1 MKTRLKRIGLGL
13 LAMIV
18 ASVIWLPCVH
28 FFFRK
33 PVTEFRAASGIS
45 PMAAA
50 LAARHLKLWTDP
62 ALRQVELRRM
72 RGSNAEWDFM
82 GRSFLVWSLANVGL
96 RDPAQKA
103 VCLATMDRII
113 DETLAVEREQGM
125 YHFLMGYA
133 RTSPYVV
140 QPARSLFVDGE
151 IALMLA
157 ARRALEEKEDYK
169 PLLAERVNLIADGL
183 AEHRVLESYPNEC
196 WMFDHAVALAALRL
210 ADGLDGTDHSAV
222 IRDWLEFAKQH
233 LLHRETG
240 LLVSSFT
247 TDGTPLDGPEGS
259 SIWLVAHCLQV
270 LDPEFA
276 RDQYD
281 RARRELAQNHC
292 GFGSARE
299 WPVSWHG
306 PADVDSGPI
315 IPGLNISAGSSG
327 LALVG
332 AAAFGDDAYLVS
344 LVATLD
350 FAAFPEQRAGELKYC
365 ASNQV
370 GDAVM
375 LYAAVLGPLW
385 EKVEAGS
392 PTVGLTQRSQRTQR

>member
-1 MKTRLKRIGLGL
+1 MHERSRTSGVMKPIAPILKRIGLGL
-13 LAMIV
+13 AALAF
-18 ASVIWLPCVH
+18 ASAIWLPVVH
-28 FFFRK
+28 LFFKR
-33 PVTEFRAASGIS
+33 PVREFRAASGIS

-50 LAARHLKLWTDP
+50 LAARHLKLWADP
-62 ALRQVELRRM
+62 ALREIELRRM

-96 RDPAQKA
+96 RDSGRKTA
-103 VCLATMDRII
+103 CLETMDRII
-113 DETLAVEREQGM
+113 DETLALERDRGM

-133 RTSPYVV
+133 KSSPYVV

-157 ARRALEEKEDYK
+157 ARRTLEEKPEFK
-169 PLLAERVNLIADGL
+169 PVLAERVKLIADGL
-183 AEHRVLESYPNEC
+183 KANQALESYPDEC
-196 WMFDHAVALAALRL
+196 WTFDHAVALAAMRL
-210 ADGLDGTDHSAV
+210 ADRLDGSDHSDV
-222 IRDWLEFAKQH
+222 IRNWLAFAKRRLVH
-233 LLHRETG
+233 PGTG
-240 LLVSSFT
+240 LLASSFT
-247 TDGTPLDGPEGS
+247 TDGAPLDGPEGS

-276 RDQYD
+276 RDQYE
-281 RARRELAQNHC
+281 RARRELAQAHC

-299 WPVSWHG
+299 WPASWHG
-306 PADVDSGPI
+306 PADIDSGPI

-332 AAAFGDDAYLVS
+332 AASFGDDEYLAS

-350 FAAFPEQRAGELKYC
+350 FAAFPKQEHGELRYC

-385 EKVEAGS
+385 TKAEVK
-392 PTVGLTQRSQRTQR
+392 R

>member
-1 MKTRLKRIGLGL
+1 MKPLLQRTGLGL
-13 LAMIV
+13 V
-18 ASVIWLPCVH
+18 ALTIASAIWLPGVH
-28 FFFRK
+28 LLFKR
-33 PVTEFRAASGIS
+33 PVTEFRAATGIS
-45 PMAAA
+45 PIAKA

-62 ALRQVELRRM
+62 ALREVELRRM

-103 VCLATMDRII
+103 ACLETMDRII
-113 DETLAVEREQGM
+113 AETLKLEREQGM

-133 RTSPYVV
+133 KSSAYVV

-157 ARRALEEKEDYK
+157 ARRTLEEKEALK
-169 PLLAERVNLIADGL
+169 PALAERLKFITDGL
-183 AEHRVLESYPNEC
+183 VQRRFLESYPNEC
-196 WMFDHAVALAALRL
+196 WMFDHAVALAAVHLTDRL
-210 ADGLDGTDHSAV
+210 EGTDHSALM
-222 IRDWLEFAKQH
+222 RDWLTTAKQK
-233 LLHRETG
+233 LVHRETG

-270 LDPEFA
+270 LDPKFA

-281 RARRELAQNHC
+281 QARLELGQMTC

-299 WPVSWHG
+299 WPASWHG
-306 PADVDSGPI
+306 PADIDSGPI

-327 LALVG
+327 LALLG
-332 AAAFGDDAYLVS
+332 AAAFGDMEFLAS

-350 FAAFPEQRAGELKYC
+350 FAAFPSQQEGELKYC

-370 GDAVM
+370 GDAVL

-385 EKVEAGS
+385 EKAGAR
-392 PTVGLTQRSQRTQR
+392 P

>member
-1 MKTRLKRIGLGL
+1 MKPTMKRIGLG
-13 LAMIV
+13 IV
-18 ASVIWLPCVH
+18 ALAVASAIWLPCVH
-28 FFFRK
+28 LFFK
-33 PVTEFRAASGIS
+33 APVAEFRTASGVS
-45 PMAAA
+45 PKAQA

-62 ALRQVELRRM
+62 ASRELELRRM

-96 RDPAQKA
+96 CDPAQKT
-103 VCLATMDRII
+103 VCLETMDRII
-113 DETLAVEREQGM
+113 TETLKIEREQGM
-125 YHFLMGYA
+125 YHFLMSYA
-133 RTSPYVV
+133 KPDAYRV

-157 ARRALEEKEDYK
+157 ARRTLEEKEEFK
-169 PLLAERVNLIADGL
+169 PLLAERLKVMTEGL
-183 AEHRVLESYPNEC
+183 TARHVLESYPNEC
-196 WMFDHAVALAALRL
+196 WTFDHAVALAAMRL
-210 ADGLDGTDHSAV
+210 ADRLDGTDHADV
-222 IRDWLEFAKQH
+222 IRDWLAFAKQK
-233 LLHRETG
+233 LVHRETG

-276 RDQYD
+276 RDQYE
-281 RARRELAQNHC
+281 RARRELGQTTC

-299 WPVSWHG
+299 WPASWHG
-306 PADVDSGPI
+306 PADIDSGPI
-315 IPGLNISAGSSG
+315 IPVLNISAGSSG

-332 AAAFGDDAYLVS
+332 AAAFGDEEFLGS
-344 LVATLD
+344 LAATLD
-350 FAAFPEQRAGELKYC
+350 FAAFPKRTDGELKYC

-370 GDAVM
+370 GDAVL

-385 EKVEAGS
+385 AKVAVK
-392 PTVGLTQRSQRTQR
+392 P

>member
-1 MKTRLKRIGLGL
+1 MQARLKRIGLGL
-13 LAMIV
+13 VALAI
-18 ASVIWLPCVH
+18 ASVVWLPCVH
-28 FFFRK
+28 WFFQK
-33 PVTEFRAASGIS
+33 PVAEFRAASGIS
-45 PMAAA
+45 PMATA

-62 ALRQVELRRM
+62 ALREVELRRM

-82 GRSFLVWSLANVGL
+82 GRSFLVWSLVNVGL
-96 RDPAQKA
+96 RDPSQKA

-113 DETLAVEREQGM
+113 DKTLKIEREQGM

-133 RTSPYVV
+133 KASPYVV

-157 ARRALEEKEDYK
+157 ARRTLEEKEEFK
-169 PLLAERVNLIADGL
+169 PLLAERLKWISDGL
-183 AEHRVLESYPNEC
+183 AERHVLESYPNEC
-196 WMFDHAVALAALRL
+196 WTFDHAVALAALRL
-210 ADGLDGTDHSAV
+210 ADNLNGTDHSAV
-222 IRDWLEFAKQH
+222 IRDWLGFAKQH
-233 LLHRETG
+233 LVHRETG

-259 SIWLVAHCLQV
+259 SLWLVAHCLQV

-276 RDQYD
+276 RDQYG
-281 RARRELAQNHC
+281 RARRELGQNHC

-299 WPVSWHG
+299 WPMSWHG
-306 PADVDSGPI
+306 PADIDSGPI

-332 AAAFGDDAYLVS
+332 AASFGDDAYLDS

-350 FAAFPEQRAGELKYC
+350 FAAFPERSAGELRYC

-385 EKVEAGS
+385 EKVEAGR
-392 PTVGLTQRSQRTQR
+392 PTAGLTQRTQRTQR